1 MRDQLKKEIMAT
13 LNKNELEPTF
23 GGIDQSNENQN
34 NDKKD

>member
-23 GGIDQSNENQN
+23 GGIVESDKTEN
-34 NDKKD
+34 DV